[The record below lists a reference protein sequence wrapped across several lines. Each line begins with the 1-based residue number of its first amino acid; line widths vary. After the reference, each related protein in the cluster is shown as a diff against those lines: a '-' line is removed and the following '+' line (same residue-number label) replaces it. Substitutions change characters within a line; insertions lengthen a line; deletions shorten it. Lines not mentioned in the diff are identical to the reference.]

1 MRLLLLVAAA
11 ARAIPL
17 PARGDGTRLL
27 LLAAAAKAIPLP
39 EKEADAFVSATFEG
53 VAVAVPRFADLG
65 ASQSY
70 AAFLASLGIGGV
82 SAFRGEYR
90 RAVQNCALQPIAQE
104 LEAVAAKTDLLHA
117 AVAVRVSDRSLLVEW
132 RGAESAEEASERL
145 VEEASLI
152 LDINA
157 SRASLAEGVAAQLR
171 VRSNQRSLQSEA
183 FGVLRTLPGSDR
195 SVSLMTFEAP
205 VTSLFHGVHQTAIEN
220 GELPTFV
227 LNLASSFGRRQHVRS
242 QLQRASLLDQAR
254 WISAVDGSL
263 LSPRVTR
270 ATLREGSVLSQG
282 EVGIWLSHLTAWHDI
297 VEEGLP
303 FALVVEDDVVLSAD
317 IKAVLRNVLIAL
329 DGEEWDIVALDVGVP
344 GHEHI
349 GVETTRPF
357 ISQRCV
363 DAARQL
369 YENGEVVSKL
379 HGGCAHASI
388 GGALISWAGAQ
399 KLTQSALPVERPV
412 DTYVERLVRDGAL
425 NAWASL
431 PAVAHV
437 DGRNTSDSVRRY
449 LRVEGP
455 HVHYT
460 FRADDASL
468 PTCFDTPC
476 QITVAVE

>member
-1 MRLLLLVAAA
+1 MR
-11 ARAIPL
+11 I
-17 PARGDGTRLL
+17 LL
-27 LLAAAAKAIPLP
+27 LLAAAAAIPLP

-82 SAFRGEYR
+82 AAFRGEYR

-104 LEAVAAKTDLLHA
+104 LEDVSPKTDELHA

-171 VRSNQRSLQSEA
+171 VRAGQRSLQSEA
-183 FGVLRTLPGSDR
+183 FGQPRTLPGSER
-195 SVSLMTFEAP
+195 SVSPMMPSEAP
-205 VTSLFHGVHQTAIEN
+205 VTSLFHGVSRTSIDRS
-220 GELPTFV
+220 ELPTFV
-227 LNLASSFGRRQHVRS
+227 LNLASSYGRRQHVRA

-254 WISAVDGSL
+254 WISGVDGSL

-297 VEEGLP
+297 VEGGLP

-329 DGEEWDIVALDVGVP
+329 DGEDWDLVALDIGVP
-344 GHEHI
+344 GHTHV

-357 ISQRCV
+357 VSERCV

-369 YENGEVVSKL
+369 YEQGEVVSKL

-388 GGALISWAGAQ
+388 GGSLISWAGAQ

>member
-1 MRLLLLVAAA
+1 MRN
-11 ARAIPL
+11 
-17 PARGDGTRLL
+17 LL
-27 LLAAAAKAIPLP
+27 LLAAAAAIPLP

-82 SAFRGEYR
+82 AAFRGEYR
-90 RAVQNCALQPIAQE
+90 RAVQNCAQQPIAQE
-104 LEAVAAKTDLLHA
+104 LEGAAAKTDELHA

-171 VRSNQRSLQSEA
+171 VRAGQRSLQRGA
-183 FGVLRTLPGSDR
+183 FGQLRTLPGSER
-195 SVSLMTFEAP
+195 SVSRMLKSETPFS
-205 VTSLFHGVHQTAIEN
+205 SLFHGVSRTSIERN
-220 GELPTFV
+220 ELPTFV
-227 LNLASSFGRRQHVRS
+227 LNLASSYGRRQHVRS
-242 QLQRASLLDQAR
+242 QLQRASLLEQAR
-254 WISAVDGSL
+254 WISGVDGSL

-297 VEEGLP
+297 VESGLP
-303 FALVVEDDVVLSAD
+303 YALVLEDDVVLSAD
-317 IKAVLRNVLIAL
+317 IASVLRNVLIAL
-329 DGEEWDIVALDVGVP
+329 DGEDWDLVALDVGVP
-344 GHEHI
+344 GHTHV

-357 ISQRCV
+357 ISERCI

-369 YENGEVVSKL
+369 YDKGEVVARLS
-379 HGGCAHASI
+379 GGCAHASI

-399 KLTQSALPVERPV
+399 KLTQNAFPVERPV
-412 DTYVERLVRDGAL
+412 DTYVERLVRDGSL
-425 NAWASL
+425 HAWASL

-460 FRADDASL
+460 FRADDQSL

>member
-1 MRLLLLVAAA
+1 MRY
-11 ARAIPL
+11 
-17 PARGDGTRLL
+17 L
-27 LLAAAAKAIPLP
+27 LLAAAAAAIPLP
-39 EKEADAFVSATFEG
+39 EHEADAFVSATFEG

-82 SAFRGEYR
+82 AAFRGEYR
-90 RAVQNCALQPIAQE
+90 RAVQNCAQQPIAQE
-104 LEAVAAKTDLLHA
+104 LEQVAAKTDELHA

-157 SRASLAEGVAAQLR
+157 SRASLSEGVAAQLR
-171 VRSNQRSLQSEA
+171 VRAGQRSLQSEA
-183 FGVLRTLPGSDR
+183 FGVLRTMPGSER
-195 SVSLMTFEAP
+195 SVSPMLKSEAP
-205 VTSLFHGVHQTAIEN
+205 LTSLFHGVSRTAIEN

-227 LNLASSFGRRQHVRS
+227 LNLASSFGRRQHVRA

-254 WISAVDGSL
+254 WISGVDGSL

-297 VEEGLP
+297 VEGGLP
-303 FALVVEDDVVLSAD
+303 YALVLEDDVVLSAD

-329 DGEEWDIVALDVGVP
+329 DGEDWDVVALDVGIE
-344 GHEHI
+344 GHTHV

-357 ISQRCV
+357 ISERCI
-363 DAARQL
+363 DAAREL
-369 YENGEVVSKL
+369 YDKGEVVARL

-388 GGALISWAGAQ
+388 GGSLISWAGAQ
-399 KLTQSALPVERPV
+399 KLTQNALPVERPV
-412 DTYVERLVRDGAL
+412 DTYVERLVRDGSL
-425 NAWASL
+425 HAWVSL

-449 LRVEGP
+449 LRVEGQ

-460 FRADDASL
+460 FRADDESL